1 MTLPADAPTLPLSP
15 KQRRERNR
23 REMVDAILAAARA
36 VMREHGVAALNL
48 NEVARRVQLRPQSLA
63 EYFPSKAALYD
74 ELFRR
79 AVHLFHDG
87 DAHAY
92 REHPPGWGQ
101 IEAWFANRIAL
112 AYEHPDLYHL
122 VFSAPVPDLQP
133 TGRTVD
139 ATRETLAGARRM
151 VAAAIAAGAMAP
163 GMAPERVTDLL
174 MAIRHGL
181 IAEHLGKQ
189 AVMPA
194 GSERFSGLVPDFLR
208 TLQAAWAPA
217 PRPGGGGA

>member
-1 MTLPADAPTLPLSP
+1 VTHPAEATTGPLSP
-15 KQRRERNR
+15 QQRRERNR
-23 REMVDAILAAARA
+23 REMLDAILDAARA

-48 NEVARRVQLRPQSLA
+48 NEVARRVRLRPQSLA

-74 ELFRR
+74 ELFWR

-87 DAHAY
+87 DTRAY

-101 IEAWFANRIAL
+101 IEAWFVNRTTL
-112 AYEHPDLYHL
+112 AYEHSDLYHL
-122 VFSAPVPDLQP
+122 VFSAPVPDLRP
-133 TGRTVD
+133 TERSVE
-139 ATRETLAGARRM
+139 AIRETLVGVRGM

-163 GMAPERVTDLL
+163 GMTPERATDLL

-189 AVMPA
+189 GVLPA
-194 GSERFSGLVPDFLR
+194 GSERFSGLVPDIIR
-208 TLQAAWAPA
+208 MVQAAWAPETA
-217 PRPGGGGA
+217 PGGGAA